1 MAAAS
6 FVQHLNNS
14 LRHAPYATCCAVNL
28 MKNSGFPAARH
39 PGISWRTCG
48 GRLQECLLLYSLRT
62 KPPWHVLGTCFAKWS
77 SDERGWCSVTV
88 QLLDD
93 HWSPLSHDFILRSS
107 GNIRPTFVQFIFNV
121 VVTLKIII
129 YIFNKILSR
138 VSCGTTV
145 DIYDKIWSRCFLY
158 ISYVLFHWLID
169 HF

>member
-1 MAAAS
+1 M
-6 FVQHLNNS
+6 QHLNNS

-93 HWSPLSHDFILRSS
+93 HWSPLSYDFVLRSS

-121 VVTLKIII
+121 VVTLIII
-129 YIFNKILSR
+129 YIFNKILSHVYYR
-138 VSCGTTV
+138 RYLWQNLIVVSYILI
-145 DIYDKIWSRCFLY
+145 IYKNKISLFLIY
-158 ISYVLFHWLID
+158 
-169 HF
+169 